1 MIVQIKTTIVMIVS
15 AIMAFLSPLSADL
28 SIMLILFGCNAFFGI
43 VADVVVGRKWSK
55 KKFQWAFVEALLFFL
70 FVLII
75 YAIGVI
81 KCNMGGALQC
91 VSFVS
96 YALIYYYGTN
106 ITRNLMNILPD
117 DNVGHKCFSFMY
129 YILSVEFIKR
139 VPFLSAYIRT
149 ITINDKKEDKLKN
162 E

>member
-1 MIVQIKTTIVMIVS
+1 MVNQIRTFAVTVLS
-15 AIMAFLSPLSADL
+15 AVMAFLSPMSADL
-28 SIMLILFGCNAFFGI
+28 SIMLILFGCNALFGI
-43 VADVVVGRKWSK
+43 MADVVFDKKWSK

-81 KCNMGGALQC
+81 KCNMEGALQC

-117 DNVGHKCFSFMY
+117 GNVGHKCFSFMY
-129 YILSVEFIKR
+129 YILSVEFIKQ
-139 VPFLSAYIRT
+139 VPFLNAYLRT
-149 ITINDKKEDKLKN
+149 VSIKDKGESN
-162 E
+162 RRE